1 LAYQQAVD
9 FLFNSTGMMPHGY
22 CFLWNPS
29 ILWLFTVSNVVTALS
44 YFSIPIALASFA
56 YKRKDI
62 DFRRILSLFSVF
74 ISACGI
80 THVLSVVTIWNPVYG
95 LSAIAEALTAT
106 ASLITAILL
115 WPLIPKALLIP
126 TPSSLMLAN
135 KKLEA
140 EISFHKE
147 TQEQLR
153 QLNSELDALVKLKTE
168 ELQKSETFLRLSQLS
183 GGIGSWEADLINN
196 KQSSSKNYSMILGFS
211 DLIEPTWNDFIGVVH
226 SEDRQKLIDA
236 TQRNS
241 ESSMNFDVDYRI
253 VTGGGNINWLRS
265 SGIIEYDQESKPI
278 LIRGITQDI
287 TKRKQTEET
296 CQLLLNSAA
305 EPIYGIDMIGNCTF
319 SNAACLKVLGYKHP
333 EELLGKNMHWQI
345 HGKHADGT
353 FFPIEE
359 CSIFQAFQKGVAVHV
374 DDEALWRADGTSFP
388 AEYWSYPQIVNGVTV
403 GAVVSF
409 FDITQRKQNEAVI
422 LLAKD
427 QAESLTR
434 SKSEFLANMSHEIRT
449 PMNAIIGLSQ
459 LALNK
464 ELSVESRDYLEKIY
478 SSSNSLLSILND
490 ILDFSK
496 LEAGRIDIDNLTFN
510 LDVLLDN
517 LSSLFAT
524 PAQEKYLDFDI
535 ECTPDVPR
543 YLIGDTLRLQQVLVN
558 LLGNAIKFTQQ
569 GSVRLNIAVS
579 HQGHSQVRLLF
590 CVTDT
595 GIGMSDKDCEK
606 LFQPFSQ
613 VDGSITRRFGGTG
626 LGLAISHNLLQL
638 MGSEISVASS
648 PGKGSCFSFELVFGV
663 SSVKAEKPISELV
676 DSSNLLIGKR
686 VLIAEDNLINQRVV
700 GEFLNLSGI
709 TIEIANNGKEALTL
723 LENGEFDVVLMDIH
737 MPEMGGF
744 EATRWI
750 RSQVRF
756 ATLPI
761 IALTAGVTKE
771 EQEKCLAIGMNDV
784 IAKPIDPKKLFST
797 LINWIKPIGSTT
809 NTTDKLLLEQ
819 QSGMND
825 LPTLDLT
832 NLLLMLG
839 NNQKLATRLLLDFRG
854 SMKDVPDEL
863 EAMISAGNWVLA
875 REKVHLIR
883 GVSSNVGAVKLHAVT
898 KELEAELKEG
908 ASTATFGAFRAAFN
922 QTMSTICA
930 LDQPEEPIPSPSG
943 NSFELKRSIVELELL
958 LKENDFIS
966 ESFLNVFNSY
976 LSTSQLDLFVQ
987 LRKLIDELRYG
998 EAQNILQQLA
1008 TLSNTKDIV

>member
-1 LAYQQAVD
+1 
-9 FLFNSTGMMPHGY
+9 
-22 CFLWNPS
+22 
-29 ILWLFTVSNVVTALS
+29 
-44 YFSIPIALASFA
+44 
-56 YKRKDI
+56 
-62 DFRRILSLFSVF
+62 
-74 ISACGI
+74 
-80 THVLSVVTIWNPVYG
+80 
-95 LSAIAEALTAT
+95 
-106 ASLITAILL
+106 
-115 WPLIPKALLIP
+115 
-126 TPSSLMLAN
+126 
-135 KKLEA
+135 
-140 EISFHKE
+140 
-147 TQEQLR
+147 
-153 QLNSELDALVKLKTE
+153 
-168 ELQKSETFLRLSQLS
+168 
-183 GGIGSWEADLINN
+183 
-196 KQSSSKNYSMILGFS
+196 
-211 DLIEPTWNDFIGVVH
+211 
-226 SEDRQKLIDA
+226 
-236 TQRNS
+236 
-241 ESSMNFDVDYRI
+241 
-253 VTGGGNINWLRS
+253 
-265 SGIIEYDQESKPI
+265 
-278 LIRGITQDI
+278 
-287 TKRKQTEET
+287 
-296 CQLLLNSAA
+296 
-305 EPIYGIDMIGNCTF
+305 
-319 SNAACLKVLGYKHP
+319 
-333 EELLGKNMHWQI
+333 
-345 HGKHADGT
+345 
-353 FFPIEE
+353 
-359 CSIFQAFQKGVAVHV
+359 
-374 DDEALWRADGTSFP
+374 
-388 AEYWSYPQIVNGVTV
+388 
-403 GAVVSF
+403 
-409 FDITQRKQNEAVI
+409 QRKQNEAVI
-422 LLAKD
+422 LLAKN

-496 LEAGRIDIDNLTFN
+496 LEARRIDIDNLTFN

-517 LSSLFAT
+517 LSSLFAD
-524 PAQEKYLDFDI
+524 PAQDKYLDFDI
-535 ECTPDVPR
+535 ECTPDVPCN
-543 YLIGDTLRLQQVLVN
+543 LIGDTLRLQQVLVN

-569 GSVRLNIAVS
+569 GSVRLNITVS

-648 PGKGSCFSFELVFGV
+648 LGKGSCFSFELVLGV
-663 SSVKAEKPISELV
+663 SSVKAVKPISELV

-700 GEFLNLSGI
+700 GEFLKLFGI
-709 TIEIANNGKEALTL
+709 TIEIANNGKEALAL
-723 LENGEFDVVLMDIH
+723 LEIGEFDAVLMDIH

-744 EATRWI
+744 KATRWI

-761 IALTAGVTKE
+761 IALTAGVTQE

-797 LINWIKPIGSTT
+797 LINWIKPIGATT

-825 LPTLDLT
+825 LPILDLT

-839 NNQKLATRLLLDFRG
+839 NNQKLATRLLLDFRD
-854 SMKDVPDEL
+854 SMKNVPDEI
-863 EAMISAGNWVLA
+863 EAMILAGNWVSA
-875 REKVHLIR
+875 KEKVHLIK

-898 KELEAELKEG
+898 KELEAKLKEG
-908 ASTATFGAFRAAFN
+908 ASTATFDAFRAAFN
-922 QTMSTICA
+922 QTMSTIGA
-930 LDQPEEPIPSPSG
+930 LDQPEEPIPPPGG

-966 ESFLNVFNSY
+966 ESFLNVFNSH
-976 LSTSQLDLFVQ
+976 LSTSQLDLFAQ